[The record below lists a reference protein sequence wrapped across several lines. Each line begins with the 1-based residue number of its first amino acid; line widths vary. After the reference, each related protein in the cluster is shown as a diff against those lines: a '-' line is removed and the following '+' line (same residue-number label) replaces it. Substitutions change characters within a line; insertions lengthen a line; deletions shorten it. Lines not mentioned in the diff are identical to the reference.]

1 MLSFTSLGLG
11 TTRLFEVQT
20 AIPTGIPTTVYVLI
34 RWAGGSLAPR
44 ALRKCVTHMHLQVR
58 PLRIERSCVPFI
70 RRNPTTMPAGALR
83 SPIVELHH
91 ARPLYQSGAS
101 LIGLLGWWT
110 WPELHGRPKE
120 CALAFL
126 RRTL

>member
-1 MLSFTSLGLG
+1 
-11 TTRLFEVQT
+11 
-20 AIPTGIPTTVYVLI
+20 
-34 RWAGGSLAPR
+34 
-44 ALRKCVTHMHLQVR
+44 
-58 PLRIERSCVPFI
+58 
-70 RRNPTTMPAGALR
+70 MPAGALR

-126 RRTL
+126 RRTLIRPKAEGERFERSVRRSYNRLAGGRPAPMGPALPR